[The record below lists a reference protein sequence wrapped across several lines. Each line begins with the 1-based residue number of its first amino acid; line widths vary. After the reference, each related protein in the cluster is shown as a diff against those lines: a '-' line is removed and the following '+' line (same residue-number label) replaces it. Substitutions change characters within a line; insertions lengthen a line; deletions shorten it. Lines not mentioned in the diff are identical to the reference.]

1 MELQHQEDSIRHLD
15 GQGAIL
21 PGGNSRQLGRSGN
34 IQSSDTIPNIN
45 GMTIN
50 NKFKLGEL
58 VYLKT
63 DPEQM
68 ARIIISLQ
76 ISVDGGLLYKLAI
89 GMSEQWHYEVEIS
102 REKDIVLATQN

>member
-1 MELQHQEDSIRHLD
+1 
-15 GQGAIL
+15 
-21 PGGNSRQLGRSGN
+21 
-34 IQSSDTIPNIN
+34 
-45 GMTIN
+45 MTIN
-50 NKFKLGEL
+50 NKFKLGEM

-89 GMSEQWHYEVEIS
+89 GMSEQWHYEAEIS
-102 REKDIVLATQN
+102 RDRDVVLVTQN